1 MMQDAVMK
9 WRTYNCFMPHCRCAG
24 DGGLMI
30 VLCLTGMTD
39 LQLFFAIFYFFVGGS
54 SEASV
59 VGCSCFFLSLGPW
72 DSVLGCFPLVP
83 PR

>member
-1 MMQDAVMK
+1 MQDAVMK
-9 WRTYNCFMPHCRCAG
+9 WRTVDCFMPHCWCAG

-30 VLCLTGMTD
+30 VLCLTVIMD
-39 LQLFFAIFYFFVGGS
+39 LQLFFAIFYFFAGGS

-59 VGCSCFFLSLGPW
+59 LGHFCFFLCLGPW
-72 DSVLGCFPLVP
+72 DSVLGCFPPVP